1 MVQVIELDAG
11 QDPPD
16 DRDYYA
22 VARDP
27 TGHFYVAD
35 SDVGFVR
42 SFQAAS
48 CPMSEDERAS
58 AINRAAI
65 YADKHGVEAVYVVN

>member
-1 MVQVIELDAG
+1 MAQVIELDVG
-11 QDPPD
+11 QDPPG

-22 VARDP
+22 VVRDP

-35 SDVGFVR
+35 SEIGFVR

-48 CPMSEDERAS
+48 HPVSEGERAS